1 MKLYFIFIIGANST
15 VVTNRNYSRSLK
27 SHYCCCA
34 DARCYNE
41 CTIFFYD
48 QRRATYRKRVLFV
61 QKINDD
67 DRNLIFWLA
76 RMRYSDWSNL

>member
-1 MKLYFIFIIGANST
+1 MKLYFIFIIGANI

-27 SHYCCCA
+27 SHYCYC
-34 DARCYNE
+34 ARCYNE